1 METEPSTAFST
12 CLQFRIL
19 SIRRYCFLITKS
31 WCVFDPI
38 PERGFVVR
46 IVPSPMVLAEFTS
59 PVRSLQLPVVRNLPV
74 REFSS
79 KPVLHRRDAPPWNCA
94 PTPAARTAPG
104 NGSGQT
110 NVPASLTNI
119 IAIAA
124 GSDFGIEFALAIP
137 RPEHTLPVR
146 HQSKS
151 HYETG
156 VVG

>member
-1 METEPSTAFST
+1 M
-12 CLQFRIL
+12 
-19 SIRRYCFLITKS
+19 
-31 WCVFDPI
+31 V
-38 PERGFVVR
+38 G
-46 IVPSPMVLAEFTS
+46 IVPGPMALAVFMS
-59 PVRSLQLPVVRNLPV
+59 PVRSLQRPVVRNLPV
-74 REFSS
+74 TEFSS
-79 KPVLHRRDAPPWNCA
+79 ERVSHRRDAPPWNCA
-94 PTPAARTAPG
+94 PTVVARTAPG

-119 IAIAA
+119 IAIAE

-137 RPEHTLPVR
+137 RPEHTLAVQ